1 MTTVAEAPTTERA
14 ITRAPSW
21 VPVAAWG
28 FGLVA
33 VALGAASIVAVQADT
48 LSRVLGV
55 AATVLGLA
63 ALAWGAASLLLD
75 RTPTPRGA
83 VAGVFVG
90 MGVAVALLA
99 TAPGRA
105 SILAVALLLGLGVTV
120 ACGIV
125 RGTRHPSRRS
135 SLWGLFGAAAVVT
148 VLVVPA
154 LGVCQGAALL
164 DADGTVLPVITHD
177 GH

>member
-1 MTTVAEAPTTERA
+1 MVQESTTGRVRHAA
-14 ITRAPSW
+14 SW
-21 VPVAAWG
+21 VPVVAWG

-33 VALGAASIVAVQADT
+33 VALGAAAIVAVQADA

-55 AATVLGLA
+55 VSVAVGLG
-63 ALAWGAASLLLD
+63 ALGWGASGLWLD
-75 RTPTPRGA
+75 RTPLPRAA
-83 VAGVFVG
+83 VAGSFVG
-90 MGVAVALLA
+90 MGVAVTLLA

-105 SILAVALLLGLGVTV
+105 SILAVALLLALGVAV

-125 RGTRHPSRRS
+125 RGTRHPSPRS
-135 SLWGLFGAAAVVT
+135 SLWGLVGAAALVT
-148 VLVVPA
+148 LVVVPA
-154 LGVCQGAALL
+154 LGACQGAALL